1 MTECAMHCFPENDIK
16 VVPSVYVLMDST
28 TIHDLEKLKRVLL
41 DKNAQRGLVELYGQS
56 QSECT
61 RNGACGMEVGMSRE
75 KDLGAVL
82 KLFLKEQVDLELDNS
97 LPEDYVIGKA
107 KISAKHSG
115 AKVGTPVKAKW
126 TSADVPAK
134 DAIESM
140 IHAEDCYYPHLLLT
154 YIDTR
159 HQKIT
164 IICISSDVNKS
175 VIKTLQG
182 GAFTIP
188 RGNARGIEY
197 SRKAMSELLGSIYFK
212 IEIPN
217 ADIKRGISPIDR
229 RIKLLQS
236 IGINPC

>member
-16 VVPSVYVLMDST
+16 VVSSVYVLMDT

-82 KLFLKEQVDLELDNS
+82 KLFLKEQVDLELDNA

-182 GAFTIP
+182 EHLRS
-188 RGNARGIEY
+188 RGGTLVESNTHVKRCPSCLDPSISKSK
-197 SRKAMSELLGSIYFK
+197 SRM
-212 IEIPN
+212 
-217 ADIKRGISPIDR
+217 RT
-229 RIKLLQS
+229 
-236 IGINPC
+236 